1 MAVVAGLVLG
11 GFAVAVVG
19 AAFDSR
25 LLFAVGA
32 VLLVAGLV
40 QLVYVMAPA
49 FV

>member
-1 MAVVAGLVLG
+1 MAVVAVLVLG

-25 LLFAVGA
+25 TLFAVGA

-40 QLVYVMAPA
+40 QLVYVLTPA
-49 FV
+49 FS

>member
-1 MAVVAGLVLG
+1 VAVVAGLVLG